1 MQRSIN
7 SFSMLVATAF
17 TYGQACSF
25 QLPSGHMLSKDTTE
39 MARSVEEEAVS
50 SGRIKAKRQV
60 SLAALLLPHWK
71 ALALGLLSAL
81 GSVAADILQPLPLKV
96 VIANVLGTTAL
107 PAWLPPWMSFGG
119 NKLAMLNFAVLSVV
133 LIALLNAASS
143 YVQSLSMTKV
153 GQWVMHDL
161 RSTLYH
167 HIQRLSLSYHDRSQ
181 TGDLI
186 TRVTSDIDTVQGF
199 ITSSLMDTIIDV
211 LSLIGMIWVMLYF
224 NLRFTLISLSVAPV
238 LFLFVYKYTHR
249 IKIATRAVRK
259 KESEIVSRIQ
269 EVFSSIRVVKAFTRE
284 KYEKKRFKEV
294 SMETVEL
301 ALRAR
306 ALKAGLSPGVQL
318 ITALGTALVLWY
330 GARLVLSGVLTL
342 GGLTTFLAYLGKLYS
357 PIRALSRLPDN
368 FSKPAIAFERIQEVM
383 DVESKI
389 RAGEKPHKAPEFQG
403 RIEFENVS
411 FGYAPGRLILKD
423 INLVIEPGQTAAF
436 VGPTGAGKTTI
447 ISLIPRFYE
456 LTSGAIRIDG
466 EDVRNLKLK
475 SLRRQLGF
483 VLQETLLFRAP
494 IWQNIAYG
502 KPAATRE
509 EIIEAAKL
517 ANAHDFIEQLP
528 NGYDTMV
535 GERGVTISGGQR
547 QRIGIARAVIR
558 NAPILILDEPTSG
571 LDAVSE
577 AIVFDALHR
586 LMKGRTCIVITHRLA
601 TIRKADVIFVLKH
614 GAIVESG
621 KHEQLLALEGLYS
634 HLHGTQ
640 PK

>member
-1 MQRSIN
+1 MSR
-7 SFSMLVATAF
+7 
-17 TYGQACSF
+17 
-25 QLPSGHMLSKDTTE
+25 KDTTE
-39 MARSVEEEAVS
+39 VPQPAEERTDTATEKK
-50 SGRIKAKRQV
+50 GRQI
-60 SLAALLLPHWK
+60 SLAALLLPQWK
-71 ALALGLLSAL
+71 MLALGLLAAL
-81 GSVAADILQPLPLKV
+81 GSVAADILQPLPLKI
-96 VIANVLGTTAL
+96 VIDNVLSTKAL
-107 PAWLPPWMSFGG
+107 PQWLAPWLTFALGT
-119 NKLAMLNFAVLSVV
+119 NKAAVLNFAVVSVV

-143 YVQSLSMTKV
+143 YAQSVSMNTV

-167 HIQRLSLSYHDRSQ
+167 QIQRLSLSYHDRSQ

-186 TRVTSDIDTVQGF
+186 MRVTSDIDTVQSF
-199 ITSSLMDTIIDV
+199 IASTLMDSVVDV
-211 LSLIGMIWVMLYF
+211 LALIGMVAVMFYF
-224 NLRFTLISLSVAPV
+224 DWKFTLVALSVAPV
-238 LFLFVYKYTHR
+238 LFIFVYQYTPR
-249 IKIATRAVRK
+249 IKKATRAVRK
-259 KESEIVSRIQ
+259 KEGEIASNIQ
-269 EVFSSIRVVKAFTRE
+269 EVFSSIRVVKAFARE
-284 KYEKKRFKEV
+284 KYEKKRFKEA

-318 ITALGTALVLWY
+318 ITAFGTALVLWY
-330 GARLVLSGVLTL
+330 GARLVLAGELTL
-342 GGLTTFLAYLGKLYS
+342 GGLTTFLAYLAKLYS
-357 PIRALSRLPDN
+357 PIRALSKLPDD

-383 DVESKI
+383 DVESKS
-389 RAGEKPHKAPEFQG
+389 RAGEKRHKAPEFRG
-403 RIEFENVS
+403 RIEFENIS
-411 FGYAPGRLILKD
+411 FGYTPGRLILKD
-423 INLVIEPGQTAAF
+423 LSLTIDSGQTAAF

-456 LTSGAIRIDG
+456 LTSGTIRIDG

-509 EIIEAAKL
+509 EIFEAAKL

-571 LDAVSE
+571 LDTVSE

-601 TIRKADVIFVLKH
+601 TIRKADVIFVLKD
-614 GAIVESG
+614 GAIVERG
-621 KHEQLLALEGLYS
+621 THEQLLAANGLYR
-634 HLHGTQ
+634 HLHDTQ
-640 PK
+640 VIRGQ

>member
-1 MQRSIN
+1 MSR
-7 SFSMLVATAF
+7 
-17 TYGQACSF
+17 
-25 QLPSGHMLSKDTTE
+25 KDTTE
-39 MARSVEEEAVS
+39 VPQPAEERTDTAAEKK
-50 SGRIKAKRQV
+50 GRQI
-60 SLAALLLPHWK
+60 SLATLLLPQWK
-71 ALALGLLSAL
+71 MLALGLLAAL
-81 GSVAADILQPLPLKV
+81 GSVAADILQPLPLKI
-96 VIANVLGTTAL
+96 VIDNVLSTKAL
-107 PAWLPPWMSFGG
+107 PQWLAPWLTFALGT
-119 NKLAMLNFAVLSVV
+119 NKAAVLNFAVVSVV

-143 YVQSLSMTKV
+143 YAQSVSMNTV

-167 HIQRLSLSYHDRSQ
+167 QIQRLSLSYHDRSQ

-186 TRVTSDIDTVQGF
+186 MRVTSDIDTVQSF
-199 ITSSLMDTIIDV
+199 IASTLMDSVVDV
-211 LSLIGMIWVMLYF
+211 LALIGMVAVMFYF
-224 NLRFTLISLSVAPV
+224 DWKFTLVALSVAPV
-238 LFLFVYKYTHR
+238 LFIFVYQYTPR
-249 IKIATRAVRK
+249 IKKATRAVRK
-259 KESEIVSRIQ
+259 KEGEIASNIQ
-269 EVFSSIRVVKAFTRE
+269 EVFSSIRVVKAFARE
-284 KYEKKRFKEV
+284 KYEKKRFKEA

-318 ITALGTALVLWY
+318 ITAFGTALVLWY
-330 GARLVLSGVLTL
+330 GARLVLAGELTL
-342 GGLTTFLAYLGKLYS
+342 GGLTAFLAYLAKLYS
-357 PIRALSRLPDN
+357 PIRALSKLPDD

-383 DVESKI
+383 DVESKS
-389 RAGEKPHKAPEFQG
+389 RAGEKRHKAPEFRG
-403 RIEFENVS
+403 RIEFENIS
-411 FGYAPGRLILKD
+411 FGYTPGRLILKD
-423 INLVIEPGQTAAF
+423 LSLTIDSGQTAAF

-456 LTSGAIRIDG
+456 LTSGTIRIDG

-509 EIIEAAKL
+509 EIFEAAKL

-571 LDAVSE
+571 LDTVSE

-601 TIRKADVIFVLKH
+601 TIRKADVIFVLKD
-614 GAIVESG
+614 GAIVERG
-621 KHEQLLALEGLYS
+621 THEQLLAANGLYR
-634 HLHGTQ
+634 HLHDTQ
-640 PK
+640 VIRGQ

>member
-1 MQRSIN
+1 MPQ
-7 SFSMLVATAF
+7 
-17 TYGQACSF
+17 
-25 QLPSGHMLSKDTTE
+25 
-39 MARSVEEEAVS
+39 SVEEGVS
-50 SGRIKAKRQV
+50 NERIGTKRQI
-60 SLAALLLPHWK
+60 SLIGLLLRHWK

-96 VIANVLGTTAL
+96 VIDNVLGTRAL
-107 PAWLPPWMSFGG
+107 PAWLPPWLSFGG

-318 ITALGTALVLWY
+318 VTALGTALVLWY

-357 PIRALSRLPDN
+357 PIRGLSKLPDS

-383 DVESKI
+383 DVEIKSS
-389 RAGEKPHKAPEFQG
+389 GLEKPHKAPEFQG
-403 RIEFENVS
+403 RIEFQNVG
-411 FGYAPGRLILKD
+411 FGYTPERLILKD
-423 INLVIEPGQTAAF
+423 IDLTIEPGQIAAF

-456 LTSGAIRIDG
+456 LTSGTIRIDG

-502 KPAATRE
+502 RPSATRE
-509 EIIEAAKL
+509 QIVEAARL

-528 NGYDTMV
+528 DGYDTMV

-586 LMKGRTCIVITHRLA
+586 LMRGRTCIVITHRLA
-601 TIRKADVIFVLKH
+601 TIRTADIIFVLKD
-614 GAIVESG
+614 GSIVERG
-621 KHEQLLALEGLYS
+621 RHEQLLALNGLYR
-634 HLHGTQ
+634 HLHDTQ
-640 PK
+640 FQKEERRF

>member
-1 MQRSIN
+1 MQRSTN
-7 SFSMLVATAF
+7 SLSTRISTTF
-17 TYGQACSF
+17 TYGQGRSF
-25 QLPSGHMLSKDTTE
+25 QLPSRHMSRKDITE
-39 MARSVEEEAVS
+39 VPKLAEELPSREV
-50 SGRIKAKRQV
+50 RNQERQI
-60 SLAALLLPHWK
+60 SLAALVLSQWK
-71 ALALGLLSAL
+71 MLALGLLAAL
-81 GSVAADILQPLPLKV
+81 GSVAADILQPLPLKI
-96 VIANVLGTTAL
+96 VIDNVLGAKAL
-107 PAWLPPWMSFGG
+107 PQWLAPLLSFVFGT
-119 NKLAMLNFAVLSVV
+119 NKAAILTFAVVSVV
-133 LIALLNAASS
+133 LVA
-143 YVQSLSMTKV
+143 
-153 GQWVMHDL
+153 
-161 RSTLYH
+161 
-167 HIQRLSLSYHDRSQ
+167 
-181 TGDLI
+181 
-186 TRVTSDIDTVQGF
+186 
-199 ITSSLMDTIIDV
+199 
-211 LSLIGMIWVMLYF
+211 
-224 NLRFTLISLSVAPV
+224 LSVAPI
-238 LFLFVYKYTHR
+238 LFIFVYQYTPR
-249 IKIATRAVRK
+249 IKKATRAVRK
-259 KESEIVSRIQ
+259 KEGEIASKIQ
-269 EVFSSIRVVKAFTRE
+269 EVFSSIRVVKAFARE
-284 KYEKKRFKEV
+284 KYEKKRFKEA

-318 ITALGTALVLWY
+318 ITAFGTALVLWY
-330 GARLVLSGVLTL
+330 GARLVLAAELTL

-383 DVESKI
+383 DVESKS

-509 EIIEAAKL
+509 ETIEAAKL
-517 ANAHDFIEQLP
+517 ANAHDFIAQLA

-601 TIRKADVIFVLKH
+601 TIRKADVIFVLKD
-614 GAIVESG
+614 GAIVERG
-621 KHEQLLALEGLYS
+621 THEQLLALDGLYR
-634 HLHGTQ
+634 HLHDTQ
-640 PK
+640 FKKEESAIAE